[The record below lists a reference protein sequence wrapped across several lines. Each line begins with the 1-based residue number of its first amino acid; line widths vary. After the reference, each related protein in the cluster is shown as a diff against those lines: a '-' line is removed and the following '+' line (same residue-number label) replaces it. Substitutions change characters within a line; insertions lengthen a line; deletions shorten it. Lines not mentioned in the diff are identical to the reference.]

1 MNAWQ
6 HIKWIPLK
14 IAHNA
19 LSFVPNW
26 IWALKYD
33 IHVCTTQ
40 YGFHFLIILNVLKMH
55 ISSQPVALK
64 HLLIAL
70 TIFHF
75 LLYHDSQSKTTIY
88 LIYSLYWNFVYFQA
102 HMSSLLYACP
112 ATGQQHC
119 VLQLQKGLLTAGFHF
134 THMYAKSHLEWFPA
148 RVHW

>member
-6 HIKWIPLK
+6 HIKLIPLK
-14 IAHNA
+14 IAHIA

-26 IWALKYD
+26 IWALKYA
-33 IHVCTTQ
+33 IHVCTMQ
-40 YGFHFLIILNVLKMH
+40 CGFHFFILNVFKMH

-64 HLLIAL
+64 HILIAF
-70 TIFHF
+70 TIAFFCYTVIANLKLIFIWFIHNI
-75 LLYHDSQSKTTIY
+75 KT
-88 LIYSLYWNFVYFQA
+88 VYFQA
-102 HMSSLLYACP
+102 HMCWLIYVCP
-112 ATGQQHC
+112 ATGQQHR